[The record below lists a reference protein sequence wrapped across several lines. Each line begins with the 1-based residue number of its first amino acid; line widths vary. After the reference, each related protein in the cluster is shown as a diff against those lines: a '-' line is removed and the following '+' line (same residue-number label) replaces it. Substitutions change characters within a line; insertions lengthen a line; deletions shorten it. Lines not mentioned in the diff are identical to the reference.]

1 MSMASRQRDVGCSQL
16 DQFGGDY
23 SAAVAS
29 RGTNQKFGMCTA
41 PMGDAV
47 LTCISMLRRVQ
58 SARAMSMA
66 RDIVEIVCLPRNGK
80 LKSGFGR
87 HCTQSARINRK

>member
-1 MSMASRQRDVGCSQL
+1 MSMTSRHRDVGCFQL

-47 LTCISMLRRVQ
+47 LTSISMLRRVRL
-58 SARAMSMA
+58 ARAMSMA
-66 RDIVEIVCLPRNGK
+66 RDIVGIVCLPRNGK
-80 LKSGFGR
+80 LKSCFGR
-87 HCTQSARINRK
+87 HCTQFAGINRK